1 MNYPIMAVAA
11 SPPGRTGH
19 VPTAPAFADR
29 QNGEAGFGVDSC
41 MQKSRSRGYLNVA
54 RPVRVPAA
62 ANSGRQIGLQP
73 AGKTAL

>member
-29 QNGEAGFGVDSC
+29 QNGEAGSGVDSC
-41 MQKSRSRGYLNVA
+41 MQKSRSRG
-54 RPVRVPAA
+54 
-62 ANSGRQIGLQP
+62 
-73 AGKTAL
+73 